1 MEIFERWLD
10 EGRSWHS
17 QAQKRFGLFPK
28 RKPTEERLLEKLR
41 SAAPPDGA
49 KSSARSQHY
58 LMRPMARR
66 NVETH
71 PHWMVRFAGF
81 LTGFCTPR
89 DRAALDGNYWVKQL
103 AVKPNNDFANLITE
117 NEKDGT
123 LLLLIPEGAY
133 LRAGGDLVPMSFLL
147 HQYRLALHP
156 VTNRQFQRFLFD
168 MRQDRWDWG
177 RPERIDHPKR

>member
-41 SAAPPDGA
+41 SAAPPDGVKIVGA
-49 KSSARSQHY
+49 LAALSHVSE
-58 LMRPMARR
+58 MARR
-66 NVETH
+66 DVETH

-117 NEKDGT
+117 NEKDGS
-123 LLLLIPEGAY
+123 Y
-133 LRAGGDLVPMSFLL
+133 SCSS
-147 HQYRLALHP
+147 
-156 VTNRQFQRFLFD
+156 
-168 MRQDRWDWG
+168 
-177 RPERIDHPKR
+177 PKAHT